1 MSALATCIRREIAAH
16 RRAWLAVVLAVVVA
30 FQIVQLAL
38 LTVRFEKFPNYVT
51 VHHWPANVWRII
63 RSTPA
68 LADTVPII
76 LDEWLIE
83 IGSMNYAFGH
93 GIAEWSFV
101 LMPAK
106 LLLVLGFAILFAT
119 NVVLLRAVGQAC
131 GLSTRIG
138 TIAATAS
145 GTMLGGIATT
155 TITWVVC
162 CAAPSWVVGLAVMGF
177 STTAALAL
185 QPIGGWLVLAGL
197 ASLAV
202 PAVGL
207 SAILAERTA
216 APAKA
221 SPAMRT
227 AHVAR
232 ATS

>member
-1 MSALATCIRREIAAH
+1 MNTLAKCVRREIAAH
-16 RRAWLAVVLAVVVA
+16 RREWLAVMLAVIVG

-38 LTVRFEKFPNYVT
+38 LIVRFEKFPNYMRM
-51 VHHWPANVWRII
+51 HDWPANVWRII

-68 LADTVPII
+68 LADTIPII
-76 LDEWLIE
+76 LDEWLVE
-83 IGSMNYAFGH
+83 IGSMNYSFGH

-106 LLLVLGFAILFAT
+106 LVLVLGFAILFAT
-119 NVVLLRAVGQAC
+119 NVVLLRAAGQAC

-138 TIAATAS
+138 TIAATVS
-145 GTMLGGIATT
+145 GTALAGTATT

-197 ASLAV
+197 ASLAA
-202 PAVGL
+202 PAIGL
-207 SAILAERTA
+207 TAILAERTA
-216 APAKA
+216 PAEAA
-221 SPAMRT
+221 SRAMRT
-227 AHVAR
+227 AHLVR